1 MSYLQSLLALG
12 LAGQSQTR
20 LWRDAPHRDRE
31 YIVIAEPVSKR
42 KARRMKKK

>member
-1 MSYLQSLLALG
+1 MTYLQSFFALG
-12 LAGQSQTR
+12 LAAQSQPR

-31 YIVIAEPVSKR
+31 YIVTAEPVSKR